1 MATTTNIQA
10 EIVNLTGVSSVTT
23 NFLESSQKFVASN
36 IPKNYMWGHV
46 GQSTPSNVN
55 PIALGTKSDS
65 IMAVVRGSYHC
76 GEIEQK
82 YRGTVEAND
91 TASLYYPTHRH
102 PKFVKNHNNT
112 YSVYPAPKTAADN
125 VDDSDHNGGEVTAY
139 VLFVDPSK
147 IDDDSDLRNAVIYYT
162 ASKEFSKKTLSK
174 ITDWTT
180 IALPSSIPSP
190 AFGVQ
195 LTIDTVAPTLPI
207 LQKQSIDTSDWVAP
221 SYVSPNLQLVD
232 FPSITWD
239 FPTSPVAPSI
249 ASNSVADYSSVTPV
263 FTPPPTPSLDFTSAN
278 SYVVNEDPEMVQA
291 QTSLINS
298 QLSEYQA
305 KMGESQAKFNEQQQ
319 IYQATISTNTQEAQ
333 LLEGFEG
340 RKMSKFQAEMSK
352 YQQDVNKIIT
362 ENQSIVQAWTQ
373 EHGTKVQDFQ
383 ARISSAMNS
392 FNKENVEYQAMI
404 AKAGQNA
411 NFSQANEGQK
421 LAAYQ
426 AELSQYQQDTQKQ
439 ITKFQQNL
447 SQSTQDYSAQMQKFQ
462 AEMGKATAETQQ
474 LASKVQS
481 NLAQATFYEKESSK
495 YYQWAN
501 GEIQR
506 FITNNE
512 RTTSRALSAQAM
524 NK

>member
-1 MATTTNIQA
+1 MATTNIQA
-10 EIVNLTGVSSVTT
+10 EVVSLTGVSSVTA

-36 IPKNYMWGHV
+36 VPKNYMWGHV
-46 GQSTPSNVN
+46 GRSTPATAN
-55 PIALGTKSDS
+55 PISLGTKSDS
-65 IMAVVRGSYHC
+65 VMAVIRGSYHC

-91 TASLYYPTHRH
+91 TASLYFPTHRH

-112 YSVYPAPKTAADN
+112 YSVYPSPKTANDN
-125 VDDSDHNGGEVTAY
+125 SDVTDHNAGEVSAY

-147 IDDDSDLRNAVIYYT
+147 IDDDSDLRNAVVYYT
-162 ASKEFSKKTLSK
+162 ASKEFSKKSISK
-174 ITDWTT
+174 IIDWTT
-180 IALPSSIPSP
+180 ISLPTSIPSP

-195 LTIDTVAPTLPI
+195 LSISTTPPTVPVLS
-207 LQKQSIDTSDWVAP
+207 KQTIDTSDWVAP
-221 SYVSPNLQLVD
+221 SYVSPDLQLAD
-232 FPSITWD
+232 FPTIYWN

-263 FTPPPTPSLDFTSAN
+263 FTPPAAPQLDFTSAQ
-278 SYVVNEDPEMVQA
+278 SYVTNEDPEMVQS

-305 KMGESQAKFNEQQQ
+305 KMGEAQAKFNEQQQ

-352 YQQDVNKIIT
+352 YQQDINKIIQ
-362 ENQSIVQAWTQ
+362 ENQSVIQAWTQ
-373 EHGTKVQDFQ
+373 EHGTKVQDYQ
-383 ARISSAMNS
+383 ARISSAMNQ
-392 FNKENVEYQAMI
+392 FNKENAEYQAMI
-404 AKAGQNA
+404 NKASQNA
-411 NFSQANEGQK
+411 QFSQANEGQK
-421 LAAYQ
+421 LSSYQ
-426 AELSQYQQDTQKQ
+426 AELSQYQQDTQKE
-439 ITKFQQNL
+439 ITTFQQNL
-447 SQSTQDYSAQMQKFQ
+447 SQDNQEYSAQLQKFQ
-462 AEMGKATAETQQ
+462 ADLGKANAQSQQ
-474 LASKVQS
+474 LSTEVNT
-481 NLAQATFYEKESSK
+481 NLAQANFYEKESTK

-506 FITNNE
+506 FISNNE